1 MSPLPDDY
9 QEYKPFALNVLGLKM
24 TEPDASKWPDR
35 FRFKVSYHDIKCSST
50 AFEQFNYFIG
60 AFMKSQGFHVSAHDD
75 HEFYQGEFRLNRKST
90 LVPDG
95 TPDYVMQ
102 LVGALNV
109 SPSNPDAILSPVQS
123 PPKEIGVV
131 KLDFTR
137 KFVRR
142 KS

>member
-1 MSPLPDDY
+1 MAQDSDSTMSPLPDDY

-35 FRFKVSYHDIKCSST
+35 FRFQVSYH
-50 AFEQFNYFIG
+50 A
-60 AFMKSQGFHVSAHDD
+60 QGFHVSAHDD
-75 HEFYQGEFRLNRKST
+75 HEFYQREFRLNRKST